1 MAVKRIVKIFPGPG
15 PMAAFAAAL
24 YRRALLKKRGR
35 FTAALP
41 GGATP
46 LPLFDALASLRLPWA
61 RAAFTMSDERLV
73 PLTSRASNFGQA
85 RARLFSKIGVPR
97 AGLLSVGRGRGAA
110 PAYCASLRKLT
121 GGTGIPDMVF
131 LGLGADGHTASIF
144 PGSPALS
151 EGAAPA
157 LEVLAPPGVKHR
169 RRVTLALRTINSCPL
184 VVLLAAGPGKR
195 GVFRRAAAGDKKI
208 PAGLL
213 APRGK
218 LYLLYSETE
227 QAAPAKKIT
236 PA

>member
-1 MAVKRIVKIFPGPG
+1 
-15 PMAAFAAAL
+15 MAAFAAAL

-46 LPLFDALASLRLPWA
+46 LPLFAALAALRLPWA

-73 PLTSRASNFGQA
+73 PLTSAASNFGAA

-97 AGLLSVGRGRGAA
+97 ASLLPVRPGRGAA
-110 PAYCASLRKLT
+110 SAYSARLRGFT
-121 GGTGIPDMVF
+121 GGTGVPDMVV

-151 EGAAPA
+151 EPAEPA
-157 LEVLAPPGVKHR
+157 LEVLAPPGVAAR
-169 RRVTLALRTINSCPL
+169 RRVTLTLKTINSCPL

-195 GVFRRAAAGDKKI
+195 AVFRRAAAGDKKI

-218 LYLLYSETE
+218 FYLLYSEKE
-227 QAAPAKKIT
+227 
-236 PA
+236 